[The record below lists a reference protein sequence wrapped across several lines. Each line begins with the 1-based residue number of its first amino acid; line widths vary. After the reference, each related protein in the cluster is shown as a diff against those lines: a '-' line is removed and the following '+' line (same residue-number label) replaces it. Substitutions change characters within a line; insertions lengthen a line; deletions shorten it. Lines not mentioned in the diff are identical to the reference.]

1 MGRALFVFYSSSG
14 RSPTRAKKQ
23 VQSSTVCLSCSY
35 VRVDKF
41 EISSRFYANRVDR
54 ALQRVSRTE
63 TRTGSHLF
71 TQPKL
76 SAVVHLIRGSSWRT
90 NQMARLT
97 ATGVVAGQPN
107 ERGSDEPDIHSRPS
121 RGARF
126 YLPQIR
132 ASESG
137 ITTNLRLVVLVSG

>member
-1 MGRALFVFYSSSG
+1 MDDVRCSFSIPPRAGHRLERKNKSSP
-14 RSPTRAKKQ
+14 RRYVSPVHTYALTNLKFLRDFTRIE
-23 VQSSTVCLSCSY
+23 STEHCSES
-35 VRVDKF
+35 VGPKPEVD
-41 EISSRFYANRVDR
+41 S
-54 ALQRVSRTE
+54 
-63 TRTGSHLF
+63 
-71 TQPKL
+71 

-97 ATGVVAGQPN
+97 TTGVVAGQPN